1 MVALGNCKP
10 AKHWNGG
17 WARDLTRECIEPNPG
32 PITWYAIV
40 NHRKW
45 SELEVKPNFQLMA
58 NWIRDTHTKAGIKA
72 KKNLDDVEVKRF
84 LQWADENK
92 VKDLDEEYLEYL
104 PYLKEVLQS
113 LKESTIKSTGDCSW
127 AAKLKWLESS
137 SQNVLIVPQRSL
149 TEENSSIF
157 GREEQFRMIIEVLE
171 SNCHHHNRKSQT
183 KQDYTII
190 LLAGS
195 IGEGKTRLAIEVFKK
210 WRHKKNL
217 QVDLYV
223 DFSRGDFLDTTEK
236 HWSGAHL
243 IGFRLLARFMGVPS
257 MELRGLDEN
266 EFTLQKVLN
275 FIRDKTLEMNKEP
288 STSSIILNVLL
299 DEFHFL
305 PPTRAHEILN
315 ALAEVISQ
323 PDHRVI
329 INVIT
334 TSTVYGRME
343 DLAKA
348 SKLSYLQIQLLHLR
362 EGSAR
367 KMFLSCL
374 RKSKAPF
381 LPSFQDP
388 KLRIALQSTGFIARH
403 VIYFAGC
410 FQERITKGPVLIDDL
425 RGVLCQTM
433 DYIANDAKMKSW
445 EELLTKHLNGAPFQP
460 QNLFKFVAIGNMVR
474 LALIGK
480 RMQLTDHVN
489 GLTVEEA
496 RDAGVFEMDTDNRII
511 IPNILLRAL
520 NNSFKII
527 DDYWLDPLQEINA
540 DAFER
545 IVFAH
550 RHLVNTL
557 TANIDKRTS
566 GDLRYGT
573 LYSGALGWPQDLER
587 LVPTQGVTSY
597 VTAAEAPIQSDLSS
611 LSVNGGD
618 TINAMKRSYFIK
630 NKIMGVGPDATIT
643 FPEHKHLENHQAG
656 NILNPEGDLSR
667 TH

>member
-1 MVALGNCKP
+1 MESYVLLTY
-10 AKHWNGG
+10 NGKTDKF
-17 WARDLTRECIEPNPG
+17 RLRTLSQKIIEDAFG
-32 PITWYAIV
+32 ICLKV
-40 NHRKW
+40 
-45 SELEVKPNFQLMA
+45 
-58 NWIRDTHTKAGIKA
+58 IRDKEGMITGVDGLEDKQSYT
-72 KKNLDDVEVKRF
+72 VEGSPLRP
-84 LQWADENK
+84 LHS
-92 VKDLDEEYLEYL
+92 
-104 PYLKEVLQS
+104 P
-113 LKESTIKSTGDCSW
+113 IKSTGVSW
-127 AAKLKWLESS
+127 AVKLAWLESS

-157 GREEQFRMIIEVLE
+157 GREEQFRKIIEVLE
-171 SNCHHHNRKSQT
+171 RNCHHHNQKSLT

-195 IGEGKTRLAIEVFKK
+195 IGEGKTRLAIEVFKR
-210 WRHKKNL
+210 WRHNKKL
-217 QVDLYV
+217 QVDLYI
-223 DFSRGDFLDTTEK
+223 DFSRGDFLDTTEN
-236 HWSGAHL
+236 HWGGAHL

-374 RKSKAPF
+374 RKWKSPF
-381 LPSFQDP
+381 LPSFRDP

-403 VIYFAGC
+403 VNYFAGC
-410 FQERITKGPVLIDDL
+410 FQAQITKGPVLIDDL
-425 RGVLCQTM
+425 RRVLCQTM
-433 DYIANDAKMKSW
+433 DDIANDAKMQSW
-445 EELLTKHLNGAPFQP
+445 ENLLSKHLKGTPFRRKD
-460 QNLFKFVAIGNMVR
+460 LFQFVAIGNIVR

-527 DDYWLDPLQEINA
+527 DDYWLDPLQEINV

-550 RHLVNTL
+550 RQLVNTL
-557 TANIDKRTS
+557 TASIDPKVT

-587 LVPTQGVTSY
+587 LVPIQQMTPSY
-597 VTAAEAPIQSDLSS
+597 VTAVEAPIQSDLCS
-611 LSVNGGD
+611 LSVNGGQ
-618 TINAMKRSYFIK
+618 TINAVKRSYFIK